1 LRSQR
6 VDAAEFRSVRR
17 ELGPRSLEVMINRT
31 SFLGYADVDRY
42 NLYGGLEPAFAHVF
56 FELLPH
62 WLTAADDYESDPRCP
77 DL

>member
-1 LRSQR
+1 
-6 VDAAEFRSVRR
+6 
-17 ELGPRSLEVMINRT
+17 MINRT